1 MTLVVTDAEGAQS
14 APRTVTFDV
23 INPVPLI
30 EVRIV
35 EAWLNGSLVDAST
48 PFDGDVGTVTLKRT
62 FDDVG
67 SVHASPGTLLYF
79 DSDGT
84 RDGDAR
90 FEGRLVPMEPASED
104 WNGLV
109 EYVWDFGDGSALSYA
124 RRPGMPTTS
133 PAITRSPH
141 RARRSPDR

>member
-1 MTLVVTDAEGAQS
+1 M
-14 APRTVTFDV
+14 PRALRGTVTFDV

-109 EYVWDFGDGSALSYA
+109 EYVCGISVTVQPSPTP

-133 PAITRSPH
+133 PAITRSP
-141 RARRSPDR
+141 SPCATLT

>member
-1 MTLVVTDAEGAQS
+1 M
-14 APRTVTFDV
+14 TFDV
-23 INPVPLI
+23 NFVPLI

-67 SVHASPGTLLYF
+67 SVHASPGTLVAISIL
-79 DSDGT
+79 T
-84 RDGDAR
+84 ERETEMR
-90 FEGRLVPMEPASED
+90 VRLVVPMEPASED

-124 RRPGMPTTS
+124 PSPWHAYDS
-133 PAITRSPH
+133 PAIAPSP
-141 RARRSPDR
+141 SPCATPT